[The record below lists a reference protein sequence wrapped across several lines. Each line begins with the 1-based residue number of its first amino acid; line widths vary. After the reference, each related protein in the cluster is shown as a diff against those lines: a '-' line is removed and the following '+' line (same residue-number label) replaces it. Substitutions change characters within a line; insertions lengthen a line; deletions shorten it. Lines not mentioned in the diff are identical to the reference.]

1 MITSL
6 KTKALVS
13 VFKKLFKF
21 HFLILYVN
29 NNITNSA
36 TLCAELWFPNQ
47 SMPATK
53 SSAYKS
59 EGVETQQ
66 FNNSEKIKSR
76 TT

>member
-6 KTKALVS
+6 KTKALGS

-59 EGVETQQ
+59 GVETQQ